1 MTHAEIYAGDSGR
14 VFAQLSNLKMANANG
29 GDETASGS
37 GSSAPSS
44 GGFDSLVRRIVQHR
58 EFKNAMVASSTSTCT
73 GSSVFGTSANA
84 VLPANPS
91 STLNR
96 TPRQEL
102 QSIFNRKSS
111 NASAP
116 PQFQSRTS
124 WNPVSR
130 CTNSNSRG
138 SSKQSKRSPC
148 ADQEARKGKKAKNE
162 FSREVILLRTP
173 GDGLVRGAAKAEL
186 QRLGH
191 VINDFRFC
199 KSWRA
204 NDVLSKLAAA
214 FEVSVPSLQ
223 EITGEPK

>member
-1 MTHAEIYAGDSGR
+1 
-14 VFAQLSNLKMANANG
+14 MANANR

-37 GSSAPSS
+37 ASSAPSS

-73 GSSVFGTSANA
+73 GFSVFGTSANA

-91 STLNR
+91 STINR

-102 QSIFNRKSS
+102 QSIFHRKSS

-138 SSKQSKRSPC
+138 SSKQSKRSLS
-148 ADQEARKGKKAKNE
+148 ADQEGQESKER
-162 FSREVILLRTP
+162 ILERSNF
-173 GDGLVRGAAKAEL
+173 AENTWS
-186 QRLGH
+186 RLGQG
-191 VINDFRFC
+191 RS
-199 KSWRA
+199 KSR
-204 NDVLSKLAAA
+204 VAAA
-214 FEVSVPSLQ
+214 GACHKRFSFLQ
-223 EITGEPK
+223 KLEGQRCIK